1 MAPTG
6 GGDVPADSYSERDRE
21 RWLPEHH
28 SSRRSDFARDRARLL
43 HSSALRRLAA
53 KTQVLSPTAGLD
65 FARNRL
71 THSLEVAQVG
81 RELATS
87 LGLDPDI
94 VDTACLAHDIGHPP
108 FGHNGERALNA
119 WAEDIGGFEGNA
131 QTLRLLTRLEPKVF
145 GRDGRPY
152 GLNLTRASLDASC
165 KYPWPETHAVADP
178 SGRAKFGFY
187 ADDHAVFEWMR
198 AGSPE
203 RTRCIEAQVMDLSDD
218 IAYSVHD
225 FEDAVVNGY
234 IDVAALSSRVD
245 HDDLVRSMYEWVGGE
260 FSHDELIAAFDRL
273 DSLDIWLEGWN
284 GSRRAQAHL
293 KNLTSQLIGRFAH
306 AAVHETKST
315 AGGVELR
322 RFGADVVVP
331 DAIRAEIA
339 VLKGIV
345 ATFVMSRNTRQPI
358 YAQQRQIL
366 TTLADILLARGPHE
380 LDPGFQED
388 WHQAA
393 GDRERKRVVV
403 DQVASLTDQSAL
415 SWYER
420 LVQH

>member
-1 MAPTG
+1 MANKTG
-6 GGDVPADSYSERDRE
+6 YSEIDE
-21 RWLPEHH
+21 ARWLPEEH

-81 RELATS
+81 REIASRLNV
-87 LGLDPDI
+87 DPDI

-108 FGHNGERALNA
+108 FGHNGEKALSL
-119 WAEDIGGFEGNA
+119 WSEDIGGFEGNA

-145 GRDGRPY
+145 GPDGHSY

-165 KYPWPETHAVADP
+165 KYPWPEGSSVYDP

-187 ADDHAVFEWMR
+187 LDDMAAFDWLR
-198 AGSPE
+198 DGAPD
-203 RTRCIEAQVMDLSDD
+203 RQLCIEAQVMDLSDD

-234 IDVAALSSRVD
+234 VDVAALSSRTN
-245 HDDLVRSMYEWVGGE
+245 HDELLSTMSEWVGDDT
-260 FSHDELIAAFDRL
+260 SADDLASAFDRL
-273 DSLDIWLEGWN
+273 AALDVWLESWTAG
-284 GSRRAQAHL
+284 RRDQGHL
-293 KNLTSQLIGRFAH
+293 KNLTSQLIGRFSSS
-306 AAVHETKST
+306 AVHATKE
-315 AGGVELR
+315 AHPGAKML
-322 RFGADVVVP
+322 RFGANVIVP
-331 DAIRAEIA
+331 REIQAEIS

-345 ATFVMSRNTRQPI
+345 AAFVMTRNTRKPI
-358 YAQQRQIL
+358 YVQQRQVL
-366 TTLADILLARGPHE
+366 TLLAETLHDSGDEH
-380 LDPGFQED
+380 LDPGFRED
-388 WHQAA
+388 WQAA
-393 GDRERKRVVV
+393 TDDAERKRVIV

-415 SWYER
+415 AWYER
-420 LVQH
+420 LVQG